1 MDNISQDA
9 WKLSNS
15 RRVKSMQER
24 LKHYSGTEFYLP
36 KHRPYRIVV
45 GDYIVRTKVYIPD
58 SKRGEGNYRIVIGF
72 EVLSARMNKLQN
84 QKTFNGKPSDTSRVM
99 VFLMSHENLT
109 I

>member
-9 WKLSNS
+9 WKLSNP

-36 KHRPYRIVV
+36 KHRPHRFVV

-72 EVLSARMNKLQN
+72 EVLSARMYKLHYQRVS
-84 QKTFNGKPSDTSRVM
+84 NGKELWKVKPK
-99 VFLMSHENLT
+99 NL
-109 I
+109 